1 MSDTAS
7 TQVVD
12 VDYAIV
18 NGLPL
23 PSRKTRKGIV
33 IYTMLFCTLLI
44 CVLLF
49 KGTPGN
55 SLHESALAWAFSVY
69 AGVVF
74 AYVFGAV
81 IDTYNVLKSTKK

>member
-1 MSDTAS
+1 MSESTS
-7 TQVVD
+7 TQVD

-18 NGLPL
+18 NGMPL

-33 IYTMLFCTLLI
+33 IYTLLFCSLLI
-44 CVLLF
+44 CLLLF

-55 SLHESALAWAFSVY
+55 TLHESALAWSFSVY

>member
-1 MSDTAS
+1 MSESAS
-7 TQVVD
+7 TNQVD
-12 VDYAIV
+12 VDYVMV
-18 NGLPL
+18 NGMPL

-33 IYTMLFCTLLI
+33 IYTMLLCTLLI
-44 CVLLF
+44 FAILA

-55 SLHESALAWAFSVY
+55 SLHESGLAWAFSVY

-81 IDTYNVLKSTKK
+81 IDTYNVLRSNKK

>member
-1 MSDTAS
+1 MSDATS
-7 TQVVD
+7 TPAVD
-12 VDYAIV
+12 VDYVLV

-44 CVLLF
+44 CALLF

-55 SLHESALAWAFSVY
+55 TLHESALAWAFSVY

-81 IDTYNVLKSTKK
+81 IDTYNVLKSSKK

>member
-1 MSDTAS
+1 MSESAS
-7 TQVVD
+7 TQVD

-18 NGLPL
+18 NGMPL

-33 IYTMLFCTLLI
+33 IYTLLFCSLLI
-44 CVLLF
+44 CLLLF

-55 SLHESALAWAFSVY
+55 TLHESALAWSFSVY

>member
-1 MSDTAS
+1 MSESAS

-12 VDYAIV
+12 ADYAIV

-23 PSRKTRKGIV
+23 PSRKTRKNIV
-33 IYTMLFCTLLI
+33 VYTMLFCTLLI
-44 CVLLF
+44 SVLLY

-55 SLHESALAWAFSVY
+55 TLHESALAWSFSVY

-81 IDTYNVLKSTKK
+81 IDTYNVLKSSKK